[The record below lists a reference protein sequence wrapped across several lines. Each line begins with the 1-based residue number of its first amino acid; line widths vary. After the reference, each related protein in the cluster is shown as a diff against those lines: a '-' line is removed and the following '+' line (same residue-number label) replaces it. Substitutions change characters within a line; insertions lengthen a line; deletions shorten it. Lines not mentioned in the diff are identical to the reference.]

1 MKKFG
6 IRLLAAAAAALLL
19 PLGGCGKE
27 TSAVTVRYLNFKPE
41 IAA

>member
-27 TSAVTVRYLNFKPE
+27 TRR
-41 IAA
+41 